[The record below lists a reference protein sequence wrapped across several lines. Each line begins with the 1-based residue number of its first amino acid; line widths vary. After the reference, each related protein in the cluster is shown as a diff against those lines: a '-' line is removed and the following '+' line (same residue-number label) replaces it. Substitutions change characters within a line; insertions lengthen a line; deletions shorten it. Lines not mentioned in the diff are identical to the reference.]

1 MTAKRAAGYCGGG
14 LLLLAW
20 LSYAAGAS
28 RNGSDAQEPSTPV
41 ETSGTESLAADIQS
55 QTTRLKSRMATAPTP
70 QEPFRNPFIFGERAT
85 TTPRVRREAL
95 VTPPPAPAIPPEP
108 AIELIGVTTNQ
119 SPSGPVRTAVISA
132 LSGELFL
139 VKEGETVATRYRVG
153 PVTADAVDLIDLAVS
168 GTTRRLV
175 LKD

>member
-20 LSYAAGAS
+20 LSYAGGAS
-28 RNGSDAQEPSTPV
+28 RNASDGQEPSAPV
-41 ETSGTESLAADIQS
+41 ETSGTESLATEIQS
-55 QTTRLKSRMATAPTP
+55 QTTRLKSRMAAAPTP
-70 QEPFRNPFIFGERAT
+70 QEPYRNPFIFGARETAA
-85 TTPRVRREAL
+85 PRVRREAP
-95 VTPPPAPAIPPEP
+95 VTPPAPAIPPEP

-119 SPSGPVRTAVISA
+119 SPNGPVRTAVISA

-139 VKEGETVATRYRVG
+139 VKEGETIVTRYRVG
-153 PVTADAVDLIDLAVS
+153 PVSADAVELLDLAVP

>member
-20 LSYAAGAS
+20 LSYAGGAS
-28 RNGSDAQEPSTPV
+28 RTGPDGQEPSTPV
-41 ETSGTESLAADIQS
+41 ETSGTESLATEIQS
-55 QTTRLKSRMATAPTP
+55 QTTRLKTRMAAAPTP
-70 QEPFRNPFIFGERAT
+70 QEPFRNPFIFGARETSAPRA
-85 TTPRVRREAL
+85 RREAV
-95 VTPPPAPAIPPEP
+95 VTAPAPAIPPEP

-119 SPSGPVRTAVISA
+119 SPNGPVRTAVISA

-139 VKEGETVATRYRVG
+139 VKEGETIVTRYRVG
-153 PVTADAVDLIDLAVS
+153 PVSADAVDLIDLALP

>member
-28 RNGSDAQEPSTPV
+28 RSASDAQESSAPV
-41 ETSGTESLAADIQS
+41 ETSGTESLASEIQS
-55 QTTRLKSRMATAPTP
+55 QTARLKTRMAAAPTP
-70 QEPFRNPFIFGERAT
+70 QEPYRNPFVFGARETTAPRA
-85 TTPRVRREAL
+85 RREVP
-95 VTPPPAPAIPPEP
+95 VTPPAPALPPEP

-119 SPSGPVRTAVISA
+119 SPNGPVRTAVISA

-139 VKEGETVATRYRVG
+139 VKEGETIVTRYRVG
-153 PVTADAVDLIDLAVS
+153 PVTADAVDLIDLAVP